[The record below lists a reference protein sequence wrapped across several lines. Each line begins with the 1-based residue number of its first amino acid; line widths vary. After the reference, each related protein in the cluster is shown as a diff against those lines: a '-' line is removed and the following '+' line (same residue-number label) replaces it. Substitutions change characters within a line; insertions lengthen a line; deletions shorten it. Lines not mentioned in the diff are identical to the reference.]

1 MAEAP
6 NREREFEFSRR
17 DFEEI
22 RKMIYDHAGIALTD
36 AKEDMVYSRLARRL
50 RATGIRSFREY
61 LNFLRT
67 GHEEEWEAF
76 VNSLTTNL
84 TDFFREAHHFQILKD
99 FLKSRQDRPITI
111 WCSASS
117 TGEEPYSIAMTAVEA
132 LGGFHAP
139 VKVLASDL
147 DTNVLRKGREGV
159 YPLER
164 LGKLSDAQQRQFF
177 LRGTGDNAGMARAK
191 PELRAM
197 VEYFQLNLL
206 DARYPIRTPLDAIFC
221 RNVMIYFDK
230 PTQYAILKR
239 MKPLLKPDGLLFV
252 GHSEALYHATDLF
265 RLRGQT
271 VYEHVEARGAPG
283 TSPRPETGGGVLG
296 RPGESFVKGGQG
308 R

>member
-1 MAEAP
+1 MAEVQ
-6 NREREFEFSRR
+6 NREREFDFSRR
-17 DFEEI
+17 DFEEV
-22 RKMIYDHAGIALTD
+22 RKMIYDHAGIALSD

-61 LNFLRT
+61 LNHLRT

-99 FLKSRQDRPITI
+99 FLRTRRDRPITI

-132 LGGFHAP
+132 QGGFHAP
-139 VKVLASDL
+139 VKILASDL
-147 DTNVLRKGREGV
+147 DTNVLKKGREGV
-159 YPLER
+159 YPVER
-164 LGKLSDAQQRQFF
+164 LQKLSEAQQRQFF
-177 LRGTGDNAGMARAK
+177 LKGTGDNAGMARAK

-206 DARYPIRTPLDAIFC
+206 DQHYPIRAPLDAIFC

-230 PTQYAILKR
+230 PTQYNILKR

-271 VYEHVEARGAPG
+271 VYEHAESHGGAAR
-283 TSPRPETGGGVLG
+283 
-296 RPGESFVKGGQG
+296 
-308 R
+308 